1 MQAAAL
7 PQWGGGAGA
16 RRVVAAMMET
26 RTALDRRDWEVQ
38 EGGGGWESQ
47 GEGVGEDRGLG
58 EDRRGEGRAG
68 AGGEGRLGD
77 SWKIQYL
84 LPVV

>member
-1 MQAAAL
+1 MFVEML
-7 PQWGGGAGA
+7 DTTRPYKTVA
-16 RRVVAAMMET
+16 RR
-26 RTALDRRDWEVQ
+26 ALYAY
-38 EGGGGWESQ
+38 GGQ
-47 GEGVGEDRGLG
+47 GVGEDRGLG